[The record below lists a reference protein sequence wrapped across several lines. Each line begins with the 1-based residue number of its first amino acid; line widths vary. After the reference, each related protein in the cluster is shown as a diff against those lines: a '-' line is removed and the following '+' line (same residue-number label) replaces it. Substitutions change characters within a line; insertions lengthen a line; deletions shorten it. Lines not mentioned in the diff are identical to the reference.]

1 MGTIAQEITRIQGAK
16 ADLKTSIEA
25 KGVTVPA
32 AALIDDYST
41 YVDAI
46 QTGGSPVL
54 VSLTANDNG
63 TYYPGV
69 GVDGYNEVIVQVG
82 LSGTTNVTVQ
92 FNDGTYKYANPNA
105 STPTWKWAYILD
117 KDTNTVTLTE
127 ADSTSNDGAVF
138 NNVKKGNVIIPLEWI
153 NSNDGYNRRWTSA
166 YALGDNVQVQI
177 EVNAGQ
183 AKMVKTDNQVIVFDV
198 TSTY

>member
-1 MGTIAQEITRIQGAK
+1 MGTIAQEITRIQDAK

-54 VSLTANDNG
+54 DSITITANGNYTPPAG
-63 TYYPGV
+63 T
-69 GVDGYNEVIVQVG
+69 DGYNDITVSVG

-127 ADSTSNDGAVF
+127 ADTTSNDGAVF